1 MGISKNETKSYASF
15 IIFAPQ
21 LGPEFFK
28 TENWII
34 YIQAHLGCLPLKLL
48 TQLKSLPVH
57 AVQKLFFEPVK
68 DRWGIREL
76 L

>member
-1 MGISKNETKSYASF
+1 M
-15 IIFAPQ
+15 
-21 LGPEFFK
+21 K
-28 TENWII
+28 TRPYL
-34 YIQAHLGCLPLKLL
+34 YIQAHLGYLPLKLL
-48 TQLKSLPVH
+48 TQSKSPPVN